1 MQGKPV
7 LVATSAGVRT
17 GVPREASVR
26 PSTPA
31 TPLPFLAISPCAL
44 AVHTTCSARAKVLAT
59 RRVAPSRNIWAGRV
73 CLPRPV
79 GGGLARVSSGLATPR
94 PPKATREKLFGLA
107 SLRDDSLIS
116 AAEFEA
122 LRARVLKG
130 RTSAAVAGKS
140 TPQI

>member
-1 MQGKPV
+1 MRDDLG
-7 LVATSAGVRT
+7 S
-17 GVPREASVR
+17 
-26 PSTPA
+26 
-31 TPLPFLAISPCAL
+31 
-44 AVHTTCSARAKVLAT
+44 
-59 RRVAPSRNIWAGRV
+59 
-73 CLPRPV
+73 
-79 GGGLARVSSGLATPR
+79 R

-140 TPQI
+140 ENR

>member
-1 MQGKPV
+1 MSP
-7 LVATSAGVRT
+7 TSR
-17 GVPREASVR
+17 
-26 PSTPA
+26 
-31 TPLPFLAISPCAL
+31 
-44 AVHTTCSARAKVLAT
+44 
-59 RRVAPSRNIWAGRV
+59 
-73 CLPRPV
+73 
-79 GGGLARVSSGLATPR
+79 GGGAREGVVRSGNTTRERRRAMRDDLGSR
-94 PPKATREKLFGLA
+94 PPKATREKLFGLS

>member
-1 MQGKPV
+1 MCPGGPYDVQRSCEIPGN
-7 LVATSAGVRT
+7 ATGSTIAQHLGWT
-17 GVPREASVR
+17 GM
-26 PSTPA
+26 
-31 TPLPFLAISPCAL
+31 SP
-44 AVHTTCSARAKVLAT
+44 T
-59 RRVAPSRNIWAGRV
+59 SR
-73 CLPRPV
+73 
-79 GGGLARVSSGLATPR
+79 GGGAREGVVRSGNTTRERRRAMRDDLGSR